1 MSPLFIVIT
10 AILLP
15 HPHTTRT
22 SFMSVLN
29 KLQPKIIFKMK
40 LFYGIL
46 PLLVI
51 LLFKFVLPEFTYR
64 KASHPV
70 QDTRNTIHVS
80 KKLHK
85 AEKKQF
91 IIPPRPPLRRPVL
104 HPLPRPPPRL
114 LIDELSPFLVP
125 AIPSVVG
132 KKLRIYNKVKE
143 V

>member
-1 MSPLFIVIT
+1 
-10 AILLP
+10 
-15 HPHTTRT
+15 
-22 SFMSVLN
+22 
-29 KLQPKIIFKMK
+29 MK
-40 LFYGIL
+40 LFYGII

-64 KASHPV
+64 KDSHPV
-70 QDTRNTIHVS
+70 HNNRNTIHVS
-80 KKLHK
+80 KNLHK

-104 HPLPRPPPRL
+104 VPLPRPPQRL

-132 KKLRIYNKVKE
+132 KKLRIYYLNKLE
-143 V
+143 